1 MRTIC
6 EEVNVAETFWPR
18 QGEMIVVLLKAVKGT
33 VASVAFQPQ
42 VKICSLEKK
51 IQHNAKVHEFKLPL
65 FSGRKNV
72 SE

>member
-1 MRTIC
+1 
-6 EEVNVAETFWPR
+6 
-18 QGEMIVVLLKAVKGT
+18 MIVVLLKAVKGT